1 MHEYEVSQLPE
12 LPELPEL
19 FNVWQESLDWV
30 PNALQQAQ
38 FQQLYQLIL
47 AANRQF
53 NLTRITAPDEF
64 WEKHLWDSLWG
75 IKPFLSPQNLEGL
88 VLPGESQDPLPIP
101 PAPLPLSSLP
111 SLNSLKAIDIGTG
124 GGFPG
129 IPIAI
134 AQPDW
139 EVLLLDSTRKKINFL
154 HNLVGEMGLSRVFT
168 GVDRAESWGQHPQYR
183 EQYDLATIRAVATA
197 AVCAEYALPLLKVGG
212 LAVLYRGQWTEAE
225 ADGLQQ
231 AVEQLGGTIA
241 AVEAGVT
248 PLSQSIRHCV
258 YLRKLAPTS
267 RLFPRPVGMAVQQPL
282 APG

>member
-1 MHEYEVSQLPE
+1 V
-12 LPELPEL
+12 
-19 FNVWQESLDWV
+19 
-30 PNALQQAQ
+30 
-38 FQQLYQLIL
+38 
-47 AANRQF
+47 
-53 NLTRITAPDEF
+53 
-64 WEKHLWDSLWG
+64 
-75 IKPFLSPQNLEGL
+75 
-88 VLPGESQDPLPIP
+88 
-101 PAPLPLSSLP
+101 
-111 SLNSLKAIDIGTG
+111 IDIGTG

-134 AQPDW
+134 ARSDW

-168 GVDRAESWGQHPQYR
+168 GVDRAESWGQHRQYR

-212 LAVLYRGQWTEAE
+212 LAVLYRGQWTAAE
-225 ADGLQQ
+225 ANGLQQ

-258 YLRKLAPTS
+258 YLRKLTPTS